1 MLDNK
6 IPSFAHRL
14 LSVWFRHLRIYT
26 RNVISNAISPLVDPL
41 LFILG
46 VGIGLGAYVGAI
58 DTPATG
64 NLPFLTFL
72 ASGIAISTSMFTAT
86 FECTYATFI
95 RLDFDKVYDGMLGA
109 PLSAYNILLGELLW
123 AGSKG
128 IIFCLG
134 VALVCFLFGLLPPIM
149 LILAPLIGFFS
160 GMLFGSLGFLV
171 TSFIKTINHFSI
183 LFTALLTPMFM
194 FCGVFFPIETLP
206 STLRPLTEILPLTHP
221 VRLARALAF
230 GGSYSM
236 VIWDIAYCLLF
247 VSIVGGW
254 GIIRLRRRLID

>member
-1 MLDNK
+1 MGNN
-6 IPSFAHRL
+6 IPSFAQRL
-14 LSVWFRHLRIYT
+14 FSVWFRHVRIYA
-26 RNVISNAISPLVDPL
+26 RNLVSNAISPLIDPL

-128 IIFCLG
+128 TIFCLG

-149 LILAPLIGFFS
+149 LLLAPLIGFVS

-206 STLRPLTEILPLTHP
+206 TTLRPLTEILPLTHP

-236 VIWDIAYCLLF
+236 VLWDIGYCLLF
-247 VSIVGGW
+247 VTIVGSWSIV
-254 GIIRLRRRLID
+254 RLRRRLID